1 MTINLQFHS
10 FKECLPTHNQSFY
23 YFYTCDGLP
32 GLKQGYAYYTFR
44 DKNGNDLDDYPDE
57 FGEYEDCETM
67 ITIHNVGDDLEFCCE
82 LSKASERFP
91 DIYWIDLDVLD
102 KLSI

>member
-23 YFYTCDGLP
+23 YFYTCDGLL
-32 GLKQGYAYYTFR
+32 GLKQGYAYYIFR

-57 FGEYEDCETM
+57 FGEYKDCETM
-67 ITIHNVGDDLEFCCE
+67 ITIQNVVEDDPEIYCE
-82 LSKASERFP
+82 LSIASFP

-102 KLSI
+102 KRSI